1 MAQADRFL
9 SMFMPLDTGENVK
22 TYWANPRDSDGEDIE
37 FDISNLRKYS
47 TTTQFA
53 LQVVKALR
61 EVGGFAKC
69 EIPGDELGLG
79 RISLLKHLRRDWT
92 S

>member
-9 SMFMPLDTGENVK
+9 SMFLPLDTGENVK
-22 TYWANPRDSDGEDIE
+22 RYWPNPRDSDGEDLE
-37 FDISNLRKYS
+37 FCISDLRKYS

-53 LQVVKALR
+53 LQTVKVLR

-79 RISLLKHLRRDWT
+79 KISLLKFLRRDWT